1 MPTRVLRAS
10 RLVQNAW
17 IIMAVGLGLI
27 LAAMVAIA
35 LLALRSDEAD
45 RMVTHTVEVQQTSE
59 TLLSAIRDAES
70 GQRAYILTGRTEYLE
85 PVDDAEAKIPALLAG
100 MKKLT
105 ADNSMQQERL
115 ERLAPLIEERMNF
128 IRRTTSVARN
138 GDHDAAVGLIASGEG
153 RKLMDRI
160 VAEMSSF
167 YQTEIDL
174 LRSRQEMSAQLRL
187 WLTTL
192 IVLALLAAI
201 VLAGVLAVATR
212 QAVTGLLSRTRELE
226 IESKLRREAEETL
239 RQAVKMEAVG
249 QLSGGIAHDFNNLL
263 TIIIGNLD
271 TMKRRLVE
279 LAKSNVG
286 GEAIA
291 KLETPLD
298 AAMKGAKSSAQLTQ
312 RLLAFS
318 RRQALEPDRLDV
330 NRLVSGMLEMLRRTL
345 GSDISIET
353 VLGAGLW
360 PAIVDANQLENVL
373 LNLALNAKAAMPD
386 GGCLTIET
394 ANTYLDDAYVRRFGD
409 VKAGQYVVLCVTDTG
424 TGISAEILDQVFDP
438 FFTTKPVGEGS
449 GLGLAMVHGF
459 VKQSGGHVRIYSE
472 VGSGTTV
479 KVYLPRFIGAEE
491 VSAVPAGKTESEQ
504 AIPRAKPKEMILLVE
519 DNADVR
525 EYARDVLL
533 ELGYGVLD
541 AANVQEALRV
551 VAKRPRISLVFT
563 DVVLGDSNGR
573 VLADKVRQI
582 YPGVPLLFTTGYTR
596 NAIVHQGRLDPDVH
610 LLNKP
615 FTQQDLARK
624 VRELIDA
631 AEASHLPQAS
641 S

>member
-1 MPTRVLRAS
+1 MAIGLGFVLAAAVAVAVLVARSNEAD
-10 RLVQNAW
+10 RLVTHTFEVQQEAHNLLGELRTAENGQRGYVLTQNQEYLKPVDAA
-17 IIMAVGLGLI
+17 IAKVPGLVESLRKKTADNPSQQARLDRVEPLI
-27 LAAMVAIA
+27 GPRLDVVRRSIELTRQGDRDGAIA
-35 LLALRSDEAD
+35 LVATGRGKDLMEEI
-45 RMVTHTVEVQQTSE
+45 TVEMQQFDRE
-59 TLLSAIRDAES
+59 EKGLLAARQE
-70 GQRAYILTGRTEYLE
+70 
-85 PVDDAEAKIPALLAG
+85 EAKRLRTWLA
-100 MKKLT
+100 
-105 ADNSMQQERL
+105 
-115 ERLAPLIEERMNF
+115 
-128 IRRTTSVARN
+128 
-138 GDHDAAVGLIASGEG
+138 
-153 RKLMDRI
+153 
-160 VAEMSSF
+160 
-167 YQTEIDL
+167 
-174 LRSRQEMSAQLRL
+174 
-187 WLTTL
+187 TL
-192 IVLALLAAI
+192 IGLALLAAM

-212 QAVTGLLSRTRELE
+212 QAVSGLLDRTRELE
-226 IESKLRREAEETL
+226 AESKLRHEAEATL

-271 TMKRRLVE
+271 TMKRRLAE
-279 LAKSNVG
+279 LAKSNVAG
-286 GEAIA
+286 DAIA
-291 KLETPLD
+291 KLETPLES
-298 AAMKGAKSSAQLTQ
+298 AMKGAKSSAQLTQ

-318 RRQALEPDRLDV
+318 RRQALEPDRVDA
-330 NRLVSGMLEMLRRTL
+330 NRLISGMLEMLRRTL

-360 PAIVDANQLENVL
+360 QSFADAHQLENVL
-373 LNLALNAKAAMPD
+373 LNLALNAKAAMPT

-424 TGISAEILDQVFDP
+424 TGIPAEILDQVFDP
-438 FFTTKPVGEGS
+438 FFTTKPAGEGS

-459 VKQSGGHVRIYSE
+459 VKQSDGHVRIYSE

-479 KVYLPRFIGAEE
+479 KIYLPRFIGAEE
-491 VSAVPAGKTESEQ
+491 VSAAPTGKTESEQ
-504 AIPRAKPKEMILLVE
+504 AIPRAKPNEMILLVE

-541 AANVQEALRV
+541 AASVQEALRV
-551 VAKRPRISLVFT
+551 VAKKPRISLVFT

-573 VLADKVRQI
+573 VLADKVRQV
-582 YPGVPLLFTTGYTR
+582 YPAVPVLFTTGYTR

-624 VRELIDA
+624 VRELLDA
-631 AEASHLPQAS
+631 AEASHLPQAAS
-641 S
+641 